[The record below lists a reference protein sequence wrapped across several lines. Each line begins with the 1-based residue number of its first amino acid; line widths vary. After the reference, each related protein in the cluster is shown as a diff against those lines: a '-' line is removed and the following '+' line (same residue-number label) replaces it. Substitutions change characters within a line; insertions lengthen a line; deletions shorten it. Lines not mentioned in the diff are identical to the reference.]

1 MNNQNLQRDNDNK
14 TKDGKFRK
22 NHIQGSIDK
31 GDNFNNPHSF
41 SDKTVQHTDM
51 AAPEAHREADQGVV
65 GRPGNAPAD
74 GNFAPSQNETLSGV
88 CATCYGIFGQGNLV

>member
-22 NHIQGSIDK
+22 NRLQGPID
-31 GDNFNNPHSF
+31 DNFNYPHSF

-51 AAPEAHREADQGVV
+51 AAPEAHREADQGAV

-74 GNFAPSQNETLSGV
+74 RNLASSQNEALSGV
-88 CATCYGIFGQGNLV
+88 CATCYGIFGQGKVV